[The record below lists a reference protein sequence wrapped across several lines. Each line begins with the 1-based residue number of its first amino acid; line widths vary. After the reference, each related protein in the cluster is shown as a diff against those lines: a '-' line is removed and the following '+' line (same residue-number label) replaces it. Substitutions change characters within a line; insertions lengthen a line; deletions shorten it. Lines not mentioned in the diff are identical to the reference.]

1 MEAIAERYFPP
12 AAAGGSLV
20 PGAQGCPRMGS
31 DTMRRSIERGLGL
44 VLALLAVGG
53 VPSAPGAQEFC
64 YGPGDGSCAPPDR
77 WPGACNLAS
86 SNRQSPVDIFD
97 SRRARLPELVFRYRA
112 TPLKVLSN
120 GHTVEVEY
128 GEGRGDVR
136 VGGETCAL
144 RQFHFHTTAEH
155 AVGGAVAPLE
165 AHLVH
170 ACPSGGL
177 VVVGVLM
184 NYAKNE
190 PNRALEAALDGAPR
204 TGGKFVVGEREVAGR
219 EINAQAL
226 LPADRRYFT
235 YSGSLTTPPCSEV
248 VRWVVLQRPME
259 VSRDQVLR
267 LQRLLAETSPDGF
280 ARNNRP
286 LQDLERRTIRA
297 SLPPR

>member
-1 MEAIAERYFPP
+1 MW
-12 AAAGGSLV
+12 
-20 PGAQGCPRMGS
+20 
-31 DTMRRSIERGLGL
+31 RGLGL
-44 VLALLAVGG
+44 VFAVLALG
-53 VPSAPGAQEFC
+53 SAPMATSAQEFC
-64 YGPGDGSCAPPDR
+64 YGPGDGSCTPPHQ
-77 WPGACNLAS
+77 WPGSCNLAS

-97 SRRARLPELVFRYRA
+97 SRRGRLPALAFGYRP
-112 TPLKVLSN
+112 TPLKVLAN

-128 GEGRGDVR
+128 AEGRGDIQ
-136 VGGETCAL
+136 VGAETCAL

-155 AVGGAVAPLE
+155 ALGGSVAPLE

-184 NYAKNE
+184 NYAE
-190 PNRALEAALDGAPR
+190 DRPNPALEAALDGAPKA
-204 TGGKFVVGEREVAGR
+204 GGKFVVGENEVAGR
-219 EINAQAL
+219 EVDARAL
-226 LPADRRYFT
+226 LPGNRSYFT

-248 VRWVVLQRPME
+248 VRWVVLQRPMK
-259 VSRDQVLR
+259 VSREQVAR